1 MKTQPWQLETGAY
14 PFSIR
19 FNPHYSHLDTER
31 HVNNVAVQSFHT
43 EARTRF
49 HMAVLGDRA
58 WYSDDVLLR
67 PRRTV
72 THFLRETHYPH
83 EVTAAVRLV
92 AVEDDNYRL
101 VQALFQSGE
110 CVGVQECLMGAW
122 AASRWVAL
130 PDAAR
135 RALAEE
141 QVGGQPL
148 LPWPDMPEETETF
161 EEGPRR
167 VALEARYAD
176 LDPDRRLSELAQA
189 RYLEQ
194 ARAGSVT
201 MLRQPHLG
209 LLVARIDI
217 RYQRW
222 DTGMGEVA
230 LSSELAGIGNS
241 SFVLRGRAAVD
252 RRPVAMAESVM
263 VLIDRDTHR
272 PTPVPEALR
281 AEMAVLQPPTA

>member
-1 MKTQPWQLETGAY
+1 MKTQPWQLESGAY

-19 FNPHYSHLDTER
+19 VNPHYSHLDTER

-83 EVTAAVRLV
+83 DVTAAVRLV
-92 AVEDDNYRL
+92 AVEDDRYRL
-101 VQALFQSGE
+101 VQALFQNGE

-122 AASRWVAL
+122 AGTGWVAL
-130 PDAAR
+130 PEATR
-135 RALAEE
+135 RALADE
-141 QVGGQPL
+141 QVDGQPL
-148 LPWPDMPEETETF
+148 RPWPELPEESETF
-161 EEGPRR
+161 EPGPRQ
-167 VALEARYAD
+167 VALTARYAD
-176 LDPDRRLSELAQA
+176 LDPDRRLAELALA

-201 MLRQPHLG
+201 MLRQPNLG

-272 PTPVPEALR
+272 PTPVSDALR
-281 AEMAVLQPPTA
+281 AEMAVLEPTA

>member
-92 AVEDDNYRL
+92 
-101 VQALFQSGE
+101 LFSP
-110 CVGVQECLMGAW
+110 
-122 AASRWVAL
+122 L
-130 PDAAR
+130 P
-135 RALAEE
+135 LNVKKFMTSSLKKEMS
-141 QVGGQPL
+141 L
-148 LPWPDMPEETETF
+148 LNLKIST
-161 EEGPRR
+161 
-167 VALEARYAD
+167 
-176 LDPDRRLSELAQA
+176 
-189 RYLEQ
+189 
-194 ARAGSVT
+194 
-201 MLRQPHLG
+201 
-209 LLVARIDI
+209 
-217 RYQRW
+217 
-222 DTGMGEVA
+222 
-230 LSSELAGIGNS
+230 
-241 SFVLRGRAAVD
+241 
-252 RRPVAMAESVM
+252 
-263 VLIDRDTHR
+263 
-272 PTPVPEALR
+272 
-281 AEMAVLQPPTA
+281 

>member
-1 MKTQPWQLETGAY
+1 PSFGAGPVPATTVCDEKPAASDTGVARRRALPFDARLIRETQSWSPRVKTQPWQLETGAY

-92 AVEDDNYRL
+92 AVEDDSYRL
-101 VQALFQSGE
+101 VQALFQNGE

-122 AASRWVAL
+122 GEAGWAASR
-130 PDAAR
+130 
-135 RALAEE
+135 
-141 QVGGQPL
+141 
-148 LPWPDMPEETETF
+148 
-161 EEGPRR
+161 
-167 VALEARYAD
+167 
-176 LDPDRRLSELAQA
+176 
-189 RYLEQ
+189 
-194 ARAGSVT
+194 
-201 MLRQPHLG
+201 
-209 LLVARIDI
+209 
-217 RYQRW
+217 
-222 DTGMGEVA
+222 
-230 LSSELAGIGNS
+230 
-241 SFVLRGRAAVD
+241 
-252 RRPVAMAESVM
+252 
-263 VLIDRDTHR
+263 
-272 PTPVPEALR
+272 
-281 AEMAVLQPPTA
+281 